1 MENTFLITKCML
13 LPSEGSSLEEE
24 FDITLGNPIID
35 YYESVESPSI
45 SMTITFIDIDQ
56 LVGRKGI
63 TGGEYIDLIV
73 KTGEGE
79 DAEDFK
85 IKHDEQ
91 RMVLNSVRNMVTES
105 NKQVATLE
113 FVSVETLVNETARVN
128 KKYTGNISDIV
139 KELLVQDT
147 KGIQTGKTLFGPVDE
162 KLGEDNIKKDRA
174 TNSYSFVGNLKRPF
188 DLVQWLCPKAQSAV
202 DDFGFLFYETL
213 DGYHFRSIKSLLE
226 QDAITYQQ
234 TDAQEITNKI
244 LQNNLNQ
251 TNDIGMNMRMGM
263 YANRTIYV
271 DIENQT
277 LETVNFKASDLKLKK
292 KAALPANIQDYPT
305 RLMVRIDDVGV
316 AQVGAAKTDVQP
328 KSELA
333 KYQNKSYIRN
343 NLLFSQSL
351 SISIPLNITLR
362 AGFVLDIR
370 LPLKQENGDADVD
383 SYGSDRS
390 NDPSGRYLIGEL
402 RHLIGGGQSETQ
414 LKLTRDVFTA
424 DRTGVTDMGE
434 LFRADERDY
443 GNTWPAWNTK
453 TSR

>member
-1 MENTFLITKCML
+1 MENTFLITKCIL
-13 LPSEGSSLEEE
+13 IPNEGSSLKEDY
-24 FDITLGNPIID
+24 DITLGNPIID
-35 YYESVESPSI
+35 YYESIESPSI

-56 LVGRKGI
+56 VIGRKGI
-63 TGGEYIDLIV
+63 TGGEYIDVIV

-79 DAEDFK
+79 DIDEFK
-85 IKHDEQ
+85 ITHDKQ
-91 RMVLNSVRNMVTES
+91 KMMLNSVRNMVTES

-113 FVSVETLVNETARVN
+113 FVSVETIVNETARVN
-128 KKYTGNISDIV
+128 KKYTGNISDTV
-139 KELLVQDT
+139 MQLLIGDK
-147 KGIQTGKTLFGPVDE
+147 KGIGTSKKLFGPVDE
-162 KLGEDNIKKDRA
+162 KLGETDVKKDRA

-188 DLVQWLCPKAQSAV
+188 DTIQWLCPKAQSAT

-234 TDAQEITNKI
+234 TDAQDISNKI

-277 LETVNFKASDLKLKK
+277 TETVDFKASDLKLNK
-292 KAALPANIQDYPT
+292 PATLLTGIENYPT
-305 RLMVRIDDVGV
+305 RLMVRVDDVGV
-316 AQVGAAKTDVQP
+316 AQVGSAKTDVQP

-351 SISIPLNITLR
+351 SISIPLNTTLR
-362 AGFVLDIR
+362 AGFALDIR
-370 LPLKQENGDADVD
+370 LPLKQEDGDSNVD
-383 SYGSDRS
+383 SYGNNRT

-414 LKLTRDVFTA
+414 LKLIRDVFTV
-424 DRTGVTDMGE
+424 DKTGITDTGE
-434 LFRADERDY
+434 LIRADNRQY
-443 GNTWPAWNTK
+443 GNTWPAG
-453 TSR
+453 SR

>member
-13 LPSEGSSLEEE
+13 LPSEGSSLQEEY
-24 FDITLGNPIID
+24 DIIAGNPIID
-35 YYESVESPSI
+35 YYESIESPSI
-45 SMTITFIDIDQ
+45 SMTISFIDIDQ
-56 LVGRKGI
+56 VIGRKGI
-63 TGGEYIDLIV
+63 TGGEYVDLIV
-73 KTGEGE
+73 KVDDE
-79 DAEDFK
+79 DADDFK
-85 IKHDEQ
+85 ILHNKQ
-91 RMVLNSVRNMVTES
+91 KMILNSVRNMVTES

-139 KELLVQDT
+139 MELLVGDA
-147 KGIQTGKTLFGPVDE
+147 KGIQTSKTLYGPVDE
-162 KLGEDNIKKDRA
+162 KLGDENIEKDRA

-188 DLVQWLCPKAQSAV
+188 DTIQWLCPKAQSAT

-226 QDAITYQQ
+226 QDTVTYQQ
-234 TDAQEITNKI
+234 TDAQGISNKI

-263 YANRTIYV
+263 YANQTIYI

-277 LETVNFKASDLKLKK
+277 LNTVKFKASDLKLKK

-305 RLMVRIDDVGV
+305 RLMVRVDDVGV
-316 AQVGAAKTDVQP
+316 AQVGSAKTDVQP

-351 SISIPLNITLR
+351 SISIPLNTTLR
-362 AGFVLDIR
+362 VGFAINIK
-370 LPLKQENGDADVD
+370 LPLKQDTGDATVD

-402 RHLIGGGQSETQ
+402 RHLIGGEKAETQ
-414 LKLTRDVFTA
+414 LKLIRDVFTV
-424 DRTGVTDMGE
+424 DKTGITDTGE
-434 LFRADERDY
+434 LIRADNRQY
-443 GNTWPAWNTK
+443 GNTWPAG
-453 TSR
+453 SR